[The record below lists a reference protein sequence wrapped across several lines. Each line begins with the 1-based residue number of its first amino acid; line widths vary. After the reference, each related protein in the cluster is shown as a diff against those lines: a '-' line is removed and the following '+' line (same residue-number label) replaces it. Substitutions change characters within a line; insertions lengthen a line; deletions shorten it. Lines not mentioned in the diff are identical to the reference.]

1 MKAFLDFLVRFHHFF
16 LFLLLEAVSLLLL
29 FRFNSFQGSV
39 WFTAANGVA
48 ASVNRMY
55 GDAVAYTKLQD
66 VNKQL
71 TADNVLLSKENELL
85 REQIASATA
94 DTTQTFRLMQDR
106 LRDARLIA
114 ATVVSNST
122 QKEDNYLVIDRGEAD
137 GIRPEMGVVG
147 GNGVVG
153 IVYLTSPHYS
163 LVVPIINQKSTISCR
178 VRGTRYFG
186 SLTWEKGNVRRAFV
200 DDIPRY
206 ASVQKGS
213 VIETSGYSSIFP
225 PGLFVGRV
233 SGVRNSPDGQSYRLD
248 ILLGTN
254 FANIRDVFVISNSY
268 KAEIDTLQLRAYTAQ
283 DE

>member
-71 TADNVLLSKENELL
+71 TANNVLLSKENELL